1 MAAQRADYGSFDH
14 PKHGTYESPDH
25 MLRDDRLSETEK
37 QMIIEAWRLSLRR
50 VPADDADAPF
60 VHSVSRSLDGAA
72 ARLASGAV

>member
-1 MAAQRADYGSFDH
+1 M
-14 PKHGTYESPDH
+14 
-25 MLRDDRLSETEK
+25 SETEK